1 MKICQYIRIQ
11 MKKYATKGFILSR
24 TFLVIIMVF
33 SKRIQIFRVLFLKL
47 VGQYI
52 QHTVHTDFADGMR

>member
-1 MKICQYIRIQ
+1 

-33 SKRIQIFRVLFLKL
+33 SKHIQIFRVLFLKL
-47 VGQYI
+47 IGQYI